1 MCEISD
7 LAVSYLVKKKGV
19 AVERFC
25 SLGVIVAFCASVAGF
40 GIKEG
45 SKDAILTPK
54 QELGK
59 KLFFDTDLSTPVGQ
73 ACSTCHLPETGFANP
88 DSNLPVS
95 RGVHRGRFGNRN
107 DLPAAYAA
115 YSPRFGYDEEEELY
129 VGGMFWDG
137 RAADLAEQAKGPFL
151 NVLEMANPD
160 MEAVVDKVRRAEYA
174 GLFRKVFG
182 AKAFADPNKA
192 YDYIADAIAAYEKS
206 YELNRFDSKYDL
218 YLAGKVAL
226 SEQELRGLRAFEDEK
241 KGNCAACHP
250 SEWGED
256 GKPPL
261 FTDFTYDNLGV
272 PKNPENPF
280 YYLPK
285 EFNPAGVDF
294 VDLGLGGVLNEPE
307 ENGKFK
313 VPSLRNIAIT
323 GPYLHNGVFKTL
335 RQVVA
340 FYNTRDVGPW
350 PEPEVPA
357 NVNKNELG
365 NLGLTE
371 QQIDDI
377 VVFLHTL
384 TDGYDSTAG
393 KLRPGLDV
401 K

>member
-1 MCEISD
+1 M
-7 LAVSYLVKKKGV
+7 
-19 AVERFC
+19 
-25 SLGVIVAFCASVAGF
+25 
-40 GIKEG
+40 
-45 SKDAILTPK
+45 
-54 QELGK
+54 GK
-59 KLFFDTDLSTPVGQ
+59 KLFFDADLSTPAGQ
-73 ACSTCHLPETGFANP
+73 ACASCHAPEVGFADP
-88 DSNLPVS
+88 EAKLPVS
-95 RGVHRGRFGNRN
+95 RGVHKDRFGNRN
-107 DLPAAYAA
+107 DLPAAYAGF
-115 YSPRFGYDEEEELY
+115 SPRFGYDEDEELY

-151 NVLEMANPD
+151 NPLEMANPS
-160 MEAVVDKVRRAEYA
+160 MEAVVDKVGRAEYA
-174 GLFRKVFG
+174 GLFKKIYG

-192 YDYIADAIAAYEKS
+192 YDYIADAIAEYEKS

-218 YLAGKVAL
+218 YLAGKAAL
-226 SEQELRGLRAFEDEK
+226 SEQELRGLKAFNDEK

-250 SEWGED
+250 SKRGED
-256 GKPPL
+256 GTPPL

-285 EFNPAGVDF
+285 EFNPAGVGF
-294 VDLGLGGVLNEPE
+294 VDLGLGGVLNKPE

-335 RQVVA
+335 RQVVV

-357 NVNKNELG
+357 NVNKDELG

-371 QQIDDI
+371 QEIDDI
-377 VVFLHTL
+377 VAFLHTL
-384 TDGYDSTAG
+384 TDGYDAAKTQ
-393 KLRPGLDV
+393 K
-401 K
+401 